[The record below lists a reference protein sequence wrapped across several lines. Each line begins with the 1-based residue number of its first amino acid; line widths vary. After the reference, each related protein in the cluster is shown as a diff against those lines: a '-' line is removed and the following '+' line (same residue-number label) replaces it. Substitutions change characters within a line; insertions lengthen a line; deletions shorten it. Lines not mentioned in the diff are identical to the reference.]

1 MTIKRIV
8 NCRVG
13 EDRQDGGDDPLPIIL
28 GMDGL
33 IGMRSLYYSCQKNPF
48 HKRENPLRIGPVPKE
63 SVIII
68 NKSDMSIVVNY
79 AYQCI
84 KIKNNQLK
92 TNTATAAYLIILLP
106 PSVSFI
112 LTDLFVTAPIKNNME
127 NTTNPTA
134 NKGTSGLYINDEN
147 RSN

>member
-1 MTIKRIV
+1 
-8 NCRVG
+8 
-13 EDRQDGGDDPLPIIL
+13 
-28 GMDGL
+28 
-33 IGMRSLYYSCQKNPF
+33 
-48 HKRENPLRIGPVPKE
+48 
-63 SVIII
+63 
-68 NKSDMSIVVNY
+68 MSIVVNY